1 MSGQAKV
8 PVDVPRSNDGETP
21 SVEDQLARLRSD
33 VDLLKTESKS
43 WVKTWGV
50 YLGMLGALIAVPKGA
65 LDLVT
70 QLWQRP
76 VTSVAIREITIYH
89 DPGLSSEIVKF
100 PLIVMNLGNRDDL
113 LLNNGASLTVAGQSV
128 ELSEADF
135 GLFENGKKVD
145 TSLLVPKDAL
155 RAYDVSITFNPKTRE
170 MAATPGLHK
179 LELRFLGV
187 NHQSYL
193 ASFCFPLQASDV
205 HDLFES
211 NEYRRQTMITHTQCP
226 GQG

>member
-1 MSGQAKV
+1 MSSQAKG
-8 PVDVPRSNDGETP
+8 PVEVPRSNDGEMP
-21 SVEDQLARLRSD
+21 SVEDQLANLKSD
-33 VDLLKTESKS
+33 LDHLKTESKS

-76 VTSVAIREITIYH
+76 DTSVAIQQITIYH

-100 PLIVMNLGNRDDL
+100 PLIVMNLGNRDDV
-113 LLNNGASLTVAGQSV
+113 LLNNGASLMVAGQSV

-135 GLFENGKKVD
+135 GLFYNGKKVD

-170 MAATPGLHK
+170 MAATPGPHK

-187 NHQSYL
+187 KHQSYL

-211 NEYRRQTMITHTQCP
+211 NEYRHQTMITQCT